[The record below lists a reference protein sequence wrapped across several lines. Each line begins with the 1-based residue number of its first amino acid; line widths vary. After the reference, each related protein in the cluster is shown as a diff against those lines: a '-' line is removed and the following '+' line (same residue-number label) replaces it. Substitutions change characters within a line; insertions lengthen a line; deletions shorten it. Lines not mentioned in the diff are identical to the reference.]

1 MTRLTALELF
11 GFKSFADRTRF
22 EFPAGITVVVGPNG
36 SGKSNVVDAIKWV
49 LGEQSVRSLRGKEM
63 TDVIFAGSASRKPMN
78 MAEVS
83 LIFDNAARELPVP
96 ADQVQISRRVYRNGD
111 AEYLVNGET
120 ARLRDIRELF
130 SGTGAATEA
139 YSVIEQG
146 RVDALLVASGRDR
159 RVVFEEAA
167 GITRFRSRR
176 AEALRRLERAE
187 QNRQRLAD
195 IVGEVAS
202 RLETVRH
209 QAARARRWRTMQ
221 DRLRRFRIAA
231 ARHDLS
237 GVDATIATLDAAV
250 AETTTAN
257 HANDA
262 RSAALAE
269 SVVTLA
275 TDAERLH
282 PLLAA
287 ARDTAVADA
296 QRLAAAEATETLV
309 RGRRG
314 EFEADVTRATQAVAA
329 AVRDEQAA
337 AEAVAAVTA
346 AEATIATSLNR
357 VRADLAARESTVAG
371 SQHDAVAARS
381 AAAAAATAVAD
392 LSRIH
397 LRLESDHDR
406 AATAAADARTAAE
419 SARRTVAEAQD
430 RLGTAGESRS
440 ACEGHIAS
448 LEKRLE
454 AAAAEADTL
463 EAEQRDA
470 SVALQAAWKDLAGWR
485 AALEACRERR
495 AVLHDLV
502 ERREG
507 ISEAARRL
515 IDEQPA
521 SGAVPGLAG
530 VLADLVVAGVE
541 WAPLVDLALGD
552 IGQCLVVGSLPE
564 VVGWHAAWQDSPTS
578 AAVRAAG
585 GRIGFIAAE
594 TVPEP
599 SAFALDGHPDVVG
612 RLDRLVAESR
622 PEAEMPELI
631 RRLLARSWVVERIEH
646 VLPLVAAAPPGTLF
660 LTRDGACLTADGSF
674 VIGTGAA
681 SGGLVARRSELRAL
695 DERDAELEHTV
706 GRAQARID
714 ATQADIETR
723 AVEIAR
729 ASTRRREAGESLAT
743 ARAELG
749 RVTREQ
755 RAAGDAVTAAEAA
768 ARRADQRLIAAEAA
782 RDAAAKAVVEA
793 AGQLADAAAEAE
805 RCQAAIA
812 AVERDR
818 GATLEEIQRLRVEE
832 AATAE
837 RLARSRDAV
846 TAAAEAMS
854 LRNGQVA
861 AARDRLTAARRRTDG
876 HELELLTATAARAE
890 AAWIAER
897 STVVLADHLAE
908 SARIEA
914 ARLALATDQD
924 TARTTA
930 GSLAERLHALEL
942 ESGEARHQRARI
954 VERIRDEYDIDIDAV
969 VAGGIPEPT
978 AADVA
983 EDDVPADRGELESR
997 IEELRRKLA
1006 SMTSVNLAALQEADE
1021 LAERLA
1027 KLEAQL
1033 ADVTGGK
1040 ESIEQLIARIDEESR
1055 RLLGETIETV
1065 RGYFRDLF
1073 ERVFGGGQ
1081 ADIVLEE
1088 GVDLLEAAVEIVARP
1103 PGKEPRSISLLSGGE
1118 KTMTCVALLLAIF
1131 KSRPSPFCVLDE
1143 VDAALDEA
1151 NVDRFVGVLRDFLSS
1166 TQFIVVTHSKKTM
1179 ASATTLYGVTMEESG
1194 VSKRVSVRF
1203 ESTAAA
1209 SRPSSRAA

>member
-63 TDVIFAGSASRKPMN
+63 TDVIFAGSAARKPLN

-83 LIFDNAARELPVP
+83 LIFDNSARTLPVTS
-96 ADQVQISRRVYRNGD
+96 DEVQISRRVYRNGD

-187 QNRQRLAD
+187 QSRQRLAD

-231 ARHDLS
+231 AHHDLS
-237 GVDATIATLDAAV
+237 GVDATIAALEAAV
-250 AETTTAN
+250 AETTAAG

-262 RSAALAE
+262 QTTSLAE
-269 SVVTLA
+269 SAARLA
-275 TDAERLH
+275 ADAERLH

-287 ARDTAVADA
+287 SRDAAAADA
-296 QRLAAAEATETLV
+296 QRLAAAEATDALV
-309 RGRRG
+309 RGRCG
-314 EFEADVTRATQAVAA
+314 EFAAEVARAAAAVAA
-329 AVRDEQAA
+329 AVDDARAAEQASA
-337 AEAVAAVTA
+337 AATA
-346 AEATIATSLNR
+346 AEATIATALDR
-357 VRADLAARESTVAG
+357 LRANLSARESTVAG
-371 SQHDAVAARS
+371 SQHDAAAARS
-381 AAAAAATAVAD
+381 AAAAAAALVAD
-392 LSRIH
+392 LSRLH

-406 AATAAADARTAAE
+406 AAAAATDTRTAAE
-419 SARRTVAEAQD
+419 AARRAVVEAQD
-430 RLGTAGESRS
+430 RLGTTGESRA
-440 ACEGHIAS
+440 ACEGH
-448 LEKRLE
+448 LESIESRL
-454 AAAAEADTL
+454 AAAASQVEAL
-463 EAEQRDA
+463 EGGQRDA
-470 SVALQAAWKDLAGWR
+470 TACLQAAWKELSGWR

-495 AVLHDLV
+495 TVLHDLV
-502 ERREG
+502 ERHEG
-507 ISEAARRL
+507 LSEAARNL
-515 IDEQPA
+515 IDHRVGPA
-521 SGAVPGLAG
+521 AVPGLVG

-541 WAPLVDLALGD
+541 WAPLVDLALGEL
-552 IGQCLVVGSLPE
+552 GQSLVVESLND
-564 VVGWHAAWQDSPTS
+564 VIGWHAGWRGSSHAD
-578 AAVRAAG
+578 AVLSGG
-585 GRIGFIAAE
+585 GRIGFLAAE
-594 TVPEP
+594 TAAEP
-599 SAFALDGHPDVVG
+599 PAFTPDDAGVVG
-612 RLDRLVAESR
+612 RLDRLVAESQ
-622 PEAEMPELI
+622 PAAEMPEVV
-631 RRLLARSWVVERIEH
+631 RRLLGRSWVVERIEH
-646 VLPLVAAAPPGTLF
+646 ALPLAAVAPAGTLF
-660 LTRDGACLTADGSF
+660 LTRDGTCLTAGGGF
-674 VIGTGAA
+674 AIGTGAA
-681 SGGLVARRSELRAL
+681 TGGLVARRSELRAL
-695 DERDAELEHTV
+695 DERHTELERTV
-706 GRAQARID
+706 ERAEARI
-714 ATQADIETR
+714 AAIQADIEMR
-723 AVEIAR
+723 AGEIDR
-729 ASTRRREAGESLAT
+729 AAARRREAGEDLAT

-755 RAAGDAVTAAEAA
+755 RAAVEAVTAAEAA
-768 ARRADQRLIAAEAA
+768 ARRADQRVIAAEST
-782 RDAAAKAVVEA
+782 RDAAARAVAEA
-793 AGQLADAAAEAE
+793 AERLADAAVEAD
-805 RCQAAIA
+805 RCQAAVD
-812 AVERDR
+812 AVERNR
-818 GATLEEIQRLRVEE
+818 GATIEEIHRLRIDE

-837 RLARSRDAV
+837 KLARSRDAV
-846 TAAAEAMS
+846 ATAAEALV
-854 LRNGQVA
+854 LRNGQLTVA
-861 AARDRLTAARRRTDG
+861 RERLDMARRRADE

-897 STVVLADHLAE
+897 SAAVLADRIAD
-908 SARIEA
+908 SGRIEA
-914 ARLALATDQD
+914 ARHSLAAAQD
-924 TARTTA
+924 TARATA
-930 GSLAERLHALEL
+930 SRLAERLHTLEL

-954 VERIRDEYDIDIDAV
+954 VERVRDEYDIDMDAL
-969 VAGGIPEPT
+969 VAGGAPDD
-978 AADVA
+978 ADPA
-983 EDDVPADRGELESR
+983 GTEEQVPADRGELEVR
-997 IEELRRKLA
+997 IEELRRKLG

-1027 KLEAQL
+1027 TLESQL

-1040 ESIEQLIARIDEESR
+1040 ESIEQLIARIDDESR

>member
-1 MTRLTALELF
+1 MTRLTTLELF

-63 TDVIFAGSASRKPMN
+63 TDVIFAGSASRKPLN

-83 LIFDNAARELPVP
+83 LIFDNSARELPV
-96 ADQVQISRRVYRNGD
+96 AGDEVQISRRVYRNGD

-167 GITRFRSRR
+167 GITRFRARR
-176 AEALRRLERAE
+176 TEALRRLERAE

-237 GVDATIATLDAAV
+237 GVDATIAALEAAV
-250 AETTTAN
+250 AETSVASR
-257 HANDA
+257 ANDEQA
-262 RSAALAE
+262 TVLIESAAALAG
-269 SVVTLA
+269 
-275 TDAERLH
+275 DAERIM
-282 PLLAA
+282 PLVAA
-287 ARDTAVADA
+287 ARDTAAADA
-296 QRLAAAEATETLV
+296 QRLAAAEATENLV

-314 EFEADVTRATQAVAA
+314 EFEADVARAAEAVVAAVGDQRAAGDAVAA
-329 AVRDEQAA
+329 ATRAEQTIAA
-337 AEAVAAVTA
+337 ALDRLRA
-346 AEATIATSLNR
+346 SLS
-357 VRADLAARESTVAG
+357 ARESTVAG
-371 SQHDAVAARS
+371 SQHDTAAAR
-381 AAAAAATAVAD
+381 AAAAAADATVAD
-392 LSRIH
+392 LSRVH
-397 LRLESDHDR
+397 VRLESDHER
-406 AATAAADARTAAE
+406 AGAAAADARSAAE
-419 SARRTVAEAQD
+419 SARRAVTEAQD

-440 ACEGHIAS
+440 ACEGH
-448 LEKRLE
+448 LESIETRLTV
-454 AAAAEADTL
+454 ATSQVDAL
-463 EAEQRDA
+463 ETEQREATA
-470 SVALQAAWKDLAGWR
+470 SLQAAWKDLAGWK

-495 AVLHDLV
+495 TVLHDLV
-502 ERREG
+502 ERHEG
-507 ISEAARRL
+507 ISEAARTL
-515 IDEQPA
+515 IDQAPGPA
-521 SGAVPGLAG
+521 AVPGLAG

-541 WAPLVDLALGD
+541 WAPLVDLALGEL
-552 IGQCLVVGSLPE
+552 GHCLVVEELPE
-564 VVGWHAAWQDSPTS
+564 VIGWHAGWRTSPH
-578 AAVRAAG
+578 ADAVLGAG
-585 GRIGFIAAE
+585 GRIGFVAAA

-599 SAFALDGHPDVVG
+599 PPFAPDGAAGIVG
-612 RLDRLVAESR
+612 RLDRLVADSQ
-622 PEAEMPELI
+622 PAAEMPDLI
-631 RRLLARSWVVERIEH
+631 RRLLGRCWVVDRIEH
-646 VLPLVAAAPPGTLF
+646 ALPLATVAPVGTLF
-660 LTRDGACLTADGSF
+660 LTRDGTSLTATGGF
-674 VIGTGAA
+674 AIGTAA
-681 SGGLVARRSELRAL
+681 AAGGLVARRSELRAL
-695 DERDAELEHTV
+695 DDRHAELERTV
-706 GRAQARID
+706 ERGETRIA
-714 ATQADIETR
+714 ATQADIEAR
-723 AVEIAR
+723 AGEIAR
-729 ASTRRREAGESLAT
+729 AAARSRDAGEDLAT

-755 RAAGDAVTAAEAA
+755 RAAVEAVAAAEAA
-768 ARRADQRLIAAEAA
+768 ARRADQRVIAAEAA
-782 RDAAAKAVVEA
+782 RDAAAREVAEA
-793 AGQLADAAAEAE
+793 AARLADAAAEAE
-805 RCQAAIA
+805 RRRAAVD

-818 GATLEEIQRLRVEE
+818 GATIEEIQRLRIDE

-837 RLARSRDAV
+837 KLARSRDAV
-846 TAAAEAMS
+846 ATAADALA
-854 LRNGQVA
+854 LRSGQVA
-861 AARDRLTAARRRTDG
+861 AARERLAEARRRAAE
-876 HELELLTATAARAE
+876 HELELLTATAVRAE
-890 AAWIAER
+890 AAWVAER
-897 STVVLADHLAE
+897 SAAARADLVAE
-908 SARIEA
+908 SLRLDA
-914 ARLALATDQD
+914 ARHTLATDQD

-930 GSLAERLHALEL
+930 AGLAERLHALEL
-942 ESGEARHQRARI
+942 EGGEARHQRARI
-954 VERIRDEYDIDIDAV
+954 VERIRDEYDIDMDAV
-969 VAGGIPEPT
+969 VADGIPTEAAPD
-978 AADVA
+978 AAD
-983 EDDVPADRGELESR
+983 ELVPTDRGELEGR

-1006 SMTSVNLAALQEADE
+1006 SMTTVNLAALQEADE

-1027 KLEAQL
+1027 TLEAQL

-1040 ESIEQLIARIDEESR
+1040 ESIEQLIARIDDESR